1 MARRLILR
9 HDRSLD
15 ASHELTY
22 SSFLHSVLRRVEQ
35 VDGDVMMSTYVRSE
49 SSPSVSWKVGSFQAF
64 VEAKVR
70 LICRERIV

>member
-1 MARRLILR
+1 MTDHLM
-9 HDRSLD
+9 HPVSSLT
-15 ASHELTY
+15 HLFCT
-22 SSFLHSVLRRVEQ
+22 LVLRRVEQ